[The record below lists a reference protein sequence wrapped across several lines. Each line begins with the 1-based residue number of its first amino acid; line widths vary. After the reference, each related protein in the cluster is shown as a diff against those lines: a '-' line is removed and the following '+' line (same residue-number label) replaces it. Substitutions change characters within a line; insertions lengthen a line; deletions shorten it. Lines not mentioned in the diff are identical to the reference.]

1 MLKLLSVMLSI
12 YSTLWILLYMQ
23 KVHLLKLLHKLV
35 VRIGILF
42 ALDIKK
48 TVDFLD
54 NFSYPHNF
62 LWNFL
67 EYTTARK
74 FEYDSK

>member
-12 YSTLWILLYMQ
+12 YSSLWILLYMQ
-23 KVHLLKLLHKLV
+23 NVHFLKLLHKLV
-35 VRIGILF
+35 VRIGILY

-48 TVDFLD
+48 IVDILD
-54 NFSYPHNF
+54 NFSNPHNF

-67 EYTTARK
+67 E
-74 FEYDSK
+74 